1 MSSFLL
7 RLSSRKESDGR
18 QQVIV
23 KFTVSRQVR
32 PCFKSGVYVQ
42 SEWFTA
48 SGLIIPRKGKYNHFE
63 VKEAETAQD
72 RLNVFKNRL
81 TKICRALEEGK
92 EELSSKSITD
102 ALLLTNSMN
111 IEDIS
116 INAIIEARKKSDKLT
131 IEAPKSFYGWMER
144 YIIEKQPSYDQIKGF
159 RVLMRALARYEAFV
173 NLTDRKR
180 KGFKLDIDKIDKE
193 TILDF
198 FDYFSN
204 EKELSEEYPKI
215 FDGLLAEYPADIK
228 TIRKSP
234 HLVERGENT
243 VRKLK
248 KKLKAFFN
256 WLYKCGYSTNQPFN
270 GIEIKS
276 ETYGTPYY
284 LTIEERNQ
292 IADTDLSY
300 NRRLEIQRDIFIFQC
315 LIGCRVG
322 DLLRMTI
329 SNLNDD
335 EQMIEYIANKT
346 KGKDPKTVSVPLNSR
361 SKALVEKYKGVDG
374 DGRLFPFISAQKYN
388 EAIKEVLTRCGVT
401 RMVTI
406 LNPTTGKEEQ
416 RPINEIASSHMA
428 RRTFIGNLYKKVKD
442 PNLICHLSGHEENS
456 KAFARYRKIDDDI
469 KREMVELID

>member
-23 KFTVSRQVR
+23 KLTVSRQVR

-42 SEWFTA
+42 PEWFKA
-48 SGLIIPRKGKYNHFE
+48 SGLVIPRKGKYNYLE

-72 RLNVFKNRL
+72 RLNTFKNRL
-81 TKICRALEEGK
+81 TKICRSLEEGK
-92 EELSSKSITD
+92 EELSSKSISD
-102 ALLLTNSMN
+102 ALLLTNAMKV
-111 IEDIS
+111 EEIS
-116 INAIIEARKKSDKLT
+116 IQSIKVARKKSALMV

-144 YIIEKQPSYDQIKGF
+144 SIIEKPPSYDQTKGF
-159 RVLMRALARYEAFV
+159 RVLMRAMARYEAFV
-173 NLTDRKR
+173 NLTDKKR
-180 KGFKLDIDKIDKE
+180 KCFKLDIDKIDKE

-198 FDYFSN
+198 FDYFAN
-204 EKELSEEYPKI
+204 EKELADEYPKI
-215 FDGLLAEYPADIK
+215 FEELLAKYPADIK

-234 HLVERGENT
+234 HLVDRGENT
-243 VRKLK
+243 VKKLK

-256 WLYKCGYSTNQPFN
+256 WLNKGGYSTNQPFN

-276 ETYGTPYY
+276 EIYGTPYY
-284 LTIEERNQ
+284 LTLEERNQ
-292 IADTDLSY
+292 IADADLSS
-300 NRRLEIQRDIFIFQC
+300 NKSLEVQRDIFIFQC

-322 DLLRMTI
+322 DLLRMTQ
-329 SNLNDD
+329 SNLNEK

-346 KGKDPKTVSVPLNSR
+346 KGKDPKTVSVPLSSR
-361 SKALVEKYKGVDG
+361 SKALVEKYWGADKK
-374 DGRLFPFISAQKYN
+374 GRLFPFISAQKYN

-401 RMVTI
+401 RVVTI

>member
-23 KFTVSRQVR
+23 KFTVSRNIR
-32 PCFKSGVYVQ
+32 PCFKTGVYVRP
-42 SEWFTA
+42 EWFNA
-48 SGLIIPRKGKYNHFE
+48 SGLIIPRKGKYNHLE
-63 VKEAETAQD
+63 VKEAESAQD

-116 INAIIEARKKSDKLT
+116 INTILDARKKAAAMSAE
-131 IEAPKSFYGWMER
+131 IPKSFYGWMER
-144 YIIEKQPSYDQIKGF
+144 YIIEKQPSYDQTKGF
-159 RVLMRALARYEAFV
+159 RVLMRALSRYETFV

-180 KGFKLDIDKIDKE
+180 KGFKLDIHKIDKE

-215 FDGLLAEYPADIK
+215 FEDLLAKYPADIK
-228 TIRKSP
+228 TVRKSP
-234 HLVERGENT
+234 HLTDRGENT
-243 VRKLK
+243 VRKLM

-256 WLYKCGYSTNQPFN
+256 WLNKCGYSTNQPFS

-284 LTIEERNQ
+284 LTIEERNL
-292 IADTDLSY
+292 IADTDLST
-300 NRRLEIQRDIFIFQC
+300 NRRLEVQRDIFIFQC

-322 DLLRMTI
+322 DLLRMTQG
-329 SNLNDD
+329 NLNDD
-335 EQMIEYIANKT
+335 LQMVEYIANKT

-361 SKALVEKYKGVDG
+361 SKALVEKYRGVDG
-374 DGRLFPFISAQKYN
+374 RGRLFPFISAQKYN
-388 EAIKEVLTRCGVT
+388 EAIKEVLTKCGVT
-401 RMVTI
+401 RVVTI